1 MLLRDVRN
9 VSRKMDMT
17 PPNVKFVTLKEEM
30 EYLGESMEVD
40 ELVQI
45 TFNLEIG
52 DLLQSKMYQILPIY
66 EAKEMVRRLLYP
78 MVEEE
83 IATEEIEEEKIVEPV
98 VQPIEFKEV
107 KQMEPVYGH
116 VHSTKCR
123 NEREICIWK
132 YSENDS
138 RYIKFTRK

>member
-1 MLLRDVRN
+1 
-9 VSRKMDMT
+9 MT

-52 DLLQSKMYQILPIY
+52 DLLQSKMYQILPIS

-83 IATEEIEEEKIVEPV
+83 EIATEEIEEEKL
-98 VQPIEFKEV
+98 
-107 KQMEPVYGH
+107 
-116 VHSTKCR
+116 
-123 NEREICIWK
+123 
-132 YSENDS
+132 
-138 RYIKFTRK
+138 

>member
-1 MLLRDVRN
+1 MNQMMGHAATDVRN
-9 VSRKMDMT
+9 VPRKMDMT

-52 DLLQSKMYQILPIY
+52 DLLQSKMYQILPIS

-83 IATEEIEEEKIVEPV
+83 IATEEIEEEKL
-98 VQPIEFKEV
+98 
-107 KQMEPVYGH
+107 
-116 VHSTKCR
+116 
-123 NEREICIWK
+123 
-132 YSENDS
+132 
-138 RYIKFTRK
+138 

>member
-1 MLLRDVRN
+1 
-9 VSRKMDMT
+9 MDMT

-83 IATEEIEEEKIVEPV
+83 IATEEIEEEKL
-98 VQPIEFKEV
+98 
-107 KQMEPVYGH
+107 
-116 VHSTKCR
+116 
-123 NEREICIWK
+123 
-132 YSENDS
+132 
-138 RYIKFTRK
+138 

>member
-1 MLLRDVRN
+1 MNQMMGHLCYGDVRN
-9 VSRKMDMT
+9 VPRKMDMT
-17 PPNVKFVTLKEEM
+17 PNVKFVTLKEEM

-52 DLLQSKMYQILPIY
+52 DLLQSKMYQILPIS

-83 IATEEIEEEKIVEPV
+83 EIATEEIEEEKL
-98 VQPIEFKEV
+98 
-107 KQMEPVYGH
+107 
-116 VHSTKCR
+116 
-123 NEREICIWK
+123 
-132 YSENDS
+132 
-138 RYIKFTRK
+138 

>member
-83 IATEEIEEEKIVEPV
+83 IATEEIEEEKL
-98 VQPIEFKEV
+98 
-107 KQMEPVYGH
+107 
-116 VHSTKCR
+116 
-123 NEREICIWK
+123 
-132 YSENDS
+132 
-138 RYIKFTRK
+138 

>member
-1 MLLRDVRN
+1 MPLRRCQKCFK
-9 VSRKMDMT
+9 KMDMT

-52 DLLQSKMYQILPIY
+52 DLLQSKMYQILPIS

-83 IATEEIEEEKIVEPV
+83 EIATEEIEEEKL
-98 VQPIEFKEV
+98 
-107 KQMEPVYGH
+107 
-116 VHSTKCR
+116 
-123 NEREICIWK
+123 
-132 YSENDS
+132 
-138 RYIKFTRK
+138 

>member
-1 MLLRDVRN
+1 
-9 VSRKMDMT
+9 MDMT

-52 DLLQSKMYQILPIY
+52 DLLQSKDVSNFANF

-83 IATEEIEEEKIVEPV
+83 EIATEEIEEEKL
-98 VQPIEFKEV
+98 
-107 KQMEPVYGH
+107 
-116 VHSTKCR
+116 
-123 NEREICIWK
+123 
-132 YSENDS
+132 
-138 RYIKFTRK
+138 

>member
-1 MLLRDVRN
+1 MMGHLCYGDVRN
-9 VSRKMDMT
+9 VPRKMDMT

-52 DLLQSKMYQILPIY
+52 DLLQSKMYQILPIS

-83 IATEEIEEEKIVEPV
+83 IATEEIEEEKL
-98 VQPIEFKEV
+98 
-107 KQMEPVYGH
+107 
-116 VHSTKCR
+116 
-123 NEREICIWK
+123 
-132 YSENDS
+132 
-138 RYIKFTRK
+138 

>member
-1 MLLRDVRN
+1 
-9 VSRKMDMT
+9 MT

-52 DLLQSKMYQILPIY
+52 DLLQSKMYQILPIS

-78 MVEEE
+78 MVEEEE

-98 VQPIEFKEV
+98 VQPIEFKS
-107 KQMEPVYGH
+107 KTNGTSIYGH

>member
-1 MLLRDVRN
+1 
-9 VSRKMDMT
+9 
-17 PPNVKFVTLKEEM
+17 M

-52 DLLQSKMYQILPIY
+52 DLLQSKMYQILPIS

-83 IATEEIEEEKIVEPV
+83 IATEEIEEEKL
-98 VQPIEFKEV
+98 
-107 KQMEPVYGH
+107 
-116 VHSTKCR
+116 
-123 NEREICIWK
+123 
-132 YSENDS
+132 
-138 RYIKFTRK
+138 

>member
-1 MLLRDVRN
+1 
-9 VSRKMDMT
+9 MDMT
-17 PPNVKFVTLKEEM
+17 PNVKFVTLKEEM

-52 DLLQSKMYQILPIY
+52 DLLQSKMYQILPIS

-83 IATEEIEEEKIVEPV
+83 EIATEEIEEEKL
-98 VQPIEFKEV
+98 
-107 KQMEPVYGH
+107 
-116 VHSTKCR
+116 
-123 NEREICIWK
+123 
-132 YSENDS
+132 
-138 RYIKFTRK
+138 